1 MPYNILIVD
10 DVKNDFE
17 NCKEILSR
25 DEGLFN
31 PLWASNGIDVL
42 KLLKEKEIDLI
53 ILDQRFEVS
62 NLAPEKLFKND
73 TGETYTEKEAG
84 DITSEIQ
91 NEQGLII
98 LRVLKSN
105 EKTKQI
111 PVIFLTAYGDVG
123 VGNKAVANRAETYL
137 RKGDLSLV
145 PEKIRS
151 ILEISKTV
159 STDEY
164 IENTCRSFEVAI
176 DILAKE
182 YLEKFSLTW
191 KRLRQT
197 KIKEAIEKTKM
208 PSGATTIT
216 LGEIT
221 RSAKEILEKLEPESL
236 SPNDWVRF
244 IEGKLQNKFK
254 NIEYYGADNEAI
266 SFLATQKD
274 GGKVSLKLLQTD
286 TIKEIADIDSLINL
300 IKDKYLQL
308 DSQCVAK
315 VLDIDK
321 IMLEEGDPYLRTE
334 HLLYAVQEYLPRIEF
349 GQYDGYLSIRD
360 YLNWYGEFPSAQ
372 VAEFLD
378 MVLKGLINLENSSLS
393 HQNLR
398 PENILIK
405 INDKR
410 EIIDTKIIDILFHH
424 FIDFTK
430 FHNPYRNTSLDA
442 SLPENAIDYSS
453 LCLVC
458 HEMLTEELPEKT
470 EKLPTNVNE
479 LKKFFEDHRKE
490 IAKRMSRATFIALG
504 EPVND
509 FERIVRQKLKPLPSG
524 WVVLT
529 NGRFKRLDKK
539 GANPKDIDVVILT
552 PYQAYSIEIRSYK
565 SFNGE
570 KIKILIDNTKES
582 YNCLKEINNTI

>member
-221 RSAKEILEKLEPESL
+221 RSAKEILEKLELESL

-274 GGKVSLKLLQTD
+274 GGKVSLKLL
-286 TIKEIADIDSLINL
+286 
-300 IKDKYLQL
+300 
-308 DSQCVAK
+308 
-315 VLDIDK
+315 
-321 IMLEEGDPYLRTE
+321 
-334 HLLYAVQEYLPRIEF
+334 
-349 GQYDGYLSIRD
+349 
-360 YLNWYGEFPSAQ
+360 
-372 VAEFLD
+372 
-378 MVLKGLINLENSSLS
+378 
-393 HQNLR
+393 
-398 PENILIK
+398 
-405 INDKR
+405 
-410 EIIDTKIIDILFHH
+410 
-424 FIDFTK
+424 
-430 FHNPYRNTSLDA
+430 
-442 SLPENAIDYSS
+442 
-453 LCLVC
+453 
-458 HEMLTEELPEKT
+458 
-470 EKLPTNVNE
+470 
-479 LKKFFEDHRKE
+479 
-490 IAKRMSRATFIALG
+490 
-504 EPVND
+504 
-509 FERIVRQKLKPLPSG
+509 
-524 WVVLT
+524 
-529 NGRFKRLDKK
+529 
-539 GANPKDIDVVILT
+539 
-552 PYQAYSIEIRSYK
+552 
-565 SFNGE
+565 
-570 KIKILIDNTKES
+570 
-582 YNCLKEINNTI
+582 